1 MASWIEETAACEDE
15 LRAHAAAGRLQE
27 LEAPLRRMQALLD
40 AAPPEEAA
48 GPYAPYFRML
58 FEQVNAGLYQN
69 AGQPQ
74 PMQRHF
80 LAGQQAAEQLA
91 ARLPLDAA
99 PQQAPEAARI
109 MALNAANFTRT
120 AGLALEAADPDAAWA
135 LTGLTARLLDWLWP
149 VLEEEQAVIAAEA
162 HVKLASLAAAFRGDA
177 DESARQLEAA
187 REKFRDLGA
196 RTGNGEYLRR
206 VESVSLGAGGAGELT
221 PEMLAANPA
230 LAQVARVAR
239 FNEQGFAAAQNG
251 ETEQAAFYFEK
262 GVAQAGEMLKTVR
275 LPDALRI
282 AALAYL
288 GAATCAEDAA
298 PDKARRY
305 AAQGLALCGQ
315 MEADPAC
322 MPPKEL
328 AALRKEFERLARE
341 RKPGLFGRLFG
352 H

>member
-1 MASWIEETAACEDE
+1 MASWIEQTAACEDE

-80 LAGQQAAEQLA
+80 LAGQQAAEQQA

-135 LTGLTARLLDWLWP
+135 LTA
-149 VLEEEQAVIAAEA
+149 
-162 HVKLASLAAAFRGDA
+162 
-177 DESARQLEAA
+177 
-187 REKFRDLGA
+187 
-196 RTGNGEYLRR
+196 
-206 VESVSLGAGGAGELT
+206 
-221 PEMLAANPA
+221 
-230 LAQVARVAR
+230 
-239 FNEQGFAAAQNG
+239 
-251 ETEQAAFYFEK
+251 
-262 GVAQAGEMLKTVR
+262 
-275 LPDALRI
+275 
-282 AALAYL
+282 
-288 GAATCAEDAA
+288 
-298 PDKARRY
+298 
-305 AAQGLALCGQ
+305 
-315 MEADPAC
+315 
-322 MPPKEL
+322 
-328 AALRKEFERLARE
+328 
-341 RKPGLFGRLFG
+341 
-352 H
+352 

>member
-1 MASWIEETAACEDE
+1 
-15 LRAHAAAGRLQE
+15 
-27 LEAPLRRMQALLD
+27 
-40 AAPPEEAA
+40 
-48 GPYAPYFRML
+48 
-58 FEQVNAGLYQN
+58 
-69 AGQPQ
+69 
-74 PMQRHF
+74 
-80 LAGQQAAEQLA
+80 
-91 ARLPLDAA
+91 
-99 PQQAPEAARI
+99 

-162 HVKLASLAAAFRGDA
+162 HVKLASLAAVFRGDA

-187 REKFRDLGA
+187 RERFRDLGA

-206 VESVSLGAGGAGELT
+206 AGSVGLGAGGAGELT

-352 H
+352 R

>member
-99 PQQAPEAARI
+99 
-109 MALNAANFTRT
+109 
-120 AGLALEAADPDAAWA
+120 DPDAAWA

-187 REKFRDLGA
+187 RERFRDLGA

-206 VESVSLGAGGAGELT
+206 AGSVGLGAGGAGELT

-262 GVAQAGEMLKTVR
+262 GVAQAGEMLKTVQ

-352 H
+352 R